1 MWRYLTAFPNACEN
15 RARCHRWMQQALAA
29 TEEGTEGGWAI
40 IERGSGAPIGST
52 RYLAPRPEHHGLE
65 IRPGSSAADHPLGG

>member
-15 RARCHRWMQQALAA
+15 RARFHRWMQEALTA

-40 IERGSGAPIGST
+40 IERRSGAPIGST
-52 RYLAPRPEHHGLE
+52 RYLALRPERRARDRLDLD
-65 IRPGSSAADHPLGG
+65 R